1 MDDGRVLVGV
11 GLAALVAVAR
21 TGSRGVVRGGATPK
35 PEKSLRVRLLP
46 ELNIWIDTIQHHR
59 YRNKGVYPSDELRQ
73 MRALLVKL
81 ERNEAFDPW
90 VVGQQCM
97 TWAGRL
103 LGAYEFPAGSEP
115 ARSMMT
121 WGRDLE
127 QRTMDEGSRGVVR
140 KSRPEDSSGHIKF
153 ISGRAGDLAFL
164 DTFSGMVPCKVE
176 SIKGTEIIVRLTAT
190 RGAYRKG
197 MFERSSS
204 RWVIPRPAVYQR
216 SYKQYILPYRWEE
229 GSLGVVRGARLPA
242 KPVLQEMLYI
252 DGPKGHF
259 VIALTDS
266 VATTCGL
273 WFWWEEGEG
282 WSHDPLPP
290 GEGYFCGKSGT
301 DVPDVHYGAQ
311 VAWRMNNA
319 GSPWTLFS
327 GRRISLEQFVSDLDD
342 HARRIF
348 NDWMKD
354 ELAVM
359 LQGSRGLVRS
369 GRVQEQDDPDERV
382 FVIAE
387 MPEPD
392 QEPLFWNNEGG
403 FEDLSSAIRYTV
415 MDPEINLPF
424 NGVWETVADAKDR
437 VAYWRKVWG

>member
-1 MDDGRVLVGV
+1 
-11 GLAALVAVAR
+11 
-21 TGSRGVVRGGATPK
+21 
-35 PEKSLRVRLLP
+35 
-46 ELNIWIDTIQHHR
+46 
-59 YRNKGVYPSDELRQ
+59 
-73 MRALLVKL
+73 
-81 ERNEAFDPW
+81 
-90 VVGQQCM
+90 
-97 TWAGRL
+97 
-103 LGAYEFPAGSEP
+103 
-115 ARSMMT
+115 
-121 WGRDLE
+121 
-127 QRTMDEGSRGVVR
+127 
-140 KSRPEDSSGHIKF
+140 
-153 ISGRAGDLAFL
+153 
-164 DTFSGMVPCKVE
+164 
-176 SIKGTEIIVRLTAT
+176 
-190 RGAYRKG
+190 
-197 MFERSSS
+197 
-204 RWVIPRPAVYQR
+204 
-216 SYKQYILPYRWEE
+216 
-229 GSLGVVRGARLPA
+229 
-242 KPVLQEMLYI
+242 
-252 DGPKGHF
+252 
-259 VIALTDS
+259 
-266 VATTCGL
+266 
-273 WFWWEEGEG
+273 
-282 WSHDPLPP
+282 
-290 GEGYFCGKSGT
+290 
-301 DVPDVHYGAQ
+301 
-311 VAWRMNNA
+311 MNNA